1 MVFSSIHLAQR
12 VQLSLKFGP
21 PIQHIFHA
29 RSEDR
34 MATLEPVDPSNGPNV
49 PSEFNDRWSDNDDP
63 YSDEYDSNDD
73 DEDSDLSD
81 FSNGVWRFIKTP
93 VDAPISFQLDSADKL
108 LLKTLKE
115 ETRVIS
121 GRILSMIDPSKNLLN
136 EIVNLFLSPLISAW
150 TDTANVSNAIDVP
163 PLQAKAIHHFI

>member
-1 MVFSSIHLAQR
+1 MTVL
-12 VQLSLKFGP
+12 G
-21 PIQHIFHA
+21 
-29 RSEDR
+29 
-34 MATLEPVDPSNGPNV
+34 PVDLSNG

-81 FSNGVWRFIKTP
+81 FSGGGCRFIKTP

-136 EIVNLFLSPLISAW
+136 EIVNLFLSPLISVW
-150 TDTANVSNAIDVP
+150 TDTANASNTINLP
-163 PLQAKAIHHFI
+163 HLQVNLLFYKKTPSCFFGNESLSVTIG